1 MKNSNDKQLCD
12 IAIGDAVM
20 ELFNQDAPVSRATL
34 LAQLEKMIYAGDTA
48 EDVRVARLALEL
60 VKSSSTADNAEKSD
74 DNVMSFMAKNIA
86 ADDSTQH

>member
-20 ELFNQDAPVSRATL
+20 ELFNQDAPVSRTTL
-34 LAQLEKMIYAGDTA
+34 LAQLEKMIHAGGTA
-48 EDVRVARLALEL
+48 EEVRIARRALNV
-60 VKSSSTADNAEKSD
+60 VKSSIDNAEQSEE
-74 DNVMSFMAKNIA
+74 NVMSFRAKNVA

>member
-20 ELFNQDAPVSRATL
+20 ELFNQDAPVSRTTL
-34 LAQLEKMIYAGDTA
+34 LAQLEKMIHAGVTA
-48 EDVRVARLALEL
+48 EEVRIARLALSV
-60 VKSSSTADNAEKSD
+60 VKSSIDNAEQSEK
-74 DNVMSFMAKNIA
+74 NVMSFRAKNVA

>member
-20 ELFNQDAPVSRATL
+20 ELFNQDAPVSRTTL
-34 LAQLEKMIYAGDTA
+34 LAQLEKMIHAGVTA
-48 EDVRVARLALEL
+48 EEVRIARLALEL
-60 VKSSSTADNAEKSD
+60 VTNSSIADKVEQSEE
-74 DNVMSFMAKNIA
+74 NVMSFRAKNVS

>member
-20 ELFNQDAPVSRATL
+20 ELFNQDAPVSRTTL
-34 LAQLEKMIYAGDTA
+34 LAQVEKMIHAGVTT
-48 EDVRVARLALEL
+48 EEVRIARLALNV
-60 VKSSSTADNAEKSD
+60 VKSSIDNAEQSEE
-74 DNVMSFMAKNIA
+74 NVMSFRAKNVA

>member
-20 ELFNQDAPVSRATL
+20 ELFNQDAPVSRTTL
-34 LAQLEKMIYAGDTA
+34 LAQLEKMVHAGGTA
-48 EDVRVARLALEL
+48 EEVRIARLALNV
-60 VKSSSTADNAEKSD
+60 VKSSIDNAEQSEE
-74 DNVMSFMAKNIA
+74 NVMSFRAKNVA

>member
-20 ELFNQDAPVSRATL
+20 ELFNQDAPVSRTTL
-34 LAQLEKMIYAGDTA
+34 LAQLEKMIHADVTA
-48 EDVRVARLALEL
+48 EEVRIARLALNV
-60 VKSSSTADNAEKSD
+60 VKSSIDNAEQSEE
-74 DNVMSFMAKNIA
+74 NVMSFRAKNVA

>member
-20 ELFNQDAPVSRATL
+20 ELFNQDAPVSRTTL
-34 LAQLEKMIYAGDTA
+34 LAQVEKMIHAGVTA
-48 EDVRVARLALEL
+48 EEVRIARLALNV
-60 VKSSSTADNAEKSD
+60 VKSSIDNAEQSEE
-74 DNVMSFMAKNIA
+74 NVMSFRAKNVA

>member
-20 ELFNQDAPVSRATL
+20 ELFNQDEPVSRTTL
-34 LAQLEKMIYAGDTA
+34 LAQVEKMIHAGVTA
-48 EDVRVARLALEL
+48 EEVRIARLALNV
-60 VKSSSTADNAEKSD
+60 VKSSIDNAEQSEE
-74 DNVMSFMAKNIA
+74 NVMSFRAKNVA